1 MKADSLRSRWFL
13 AVAPLSIV
21 ILFVLTQFDFV
32 PLRPGGTVE
41 DLTSLKERDDVN
53 VLFILIDTL
62 RADRLS
68 CYGYE
73 RETSPNIDALARN
86 GIRFANH
93 RSQSSWTKASMA
105 SLWTSL
111 YPARTGVLRY
121 SHAIPEEAM
130 MPAEVLR
137 EAGFRT
143 AAIWRNGWV
152 APNFGFAQ
160 GFEFY
165 TRPVSK
171 NLPREA
177 RRENPAV
184 KLPGSDLDVARSA
197 EEFMRTL
204 ERDERW
210 FLYLHLMDVHQYV
223 SDLESAR
230 FGTTYSD
237 FYDNAI
243 HWTDRII
250 GSIVDTLRRR
260 RLLDRT
266 IVVIASDHGEA
277 FLEHGTEGHAR
288 NVYGEVTRTP
298 LIVSLPFSLEEGIV
312 VETPSQNVDIWPTLL
327 ELLDGTPQP
336 ESDGRSLVADIRWA
350 AKGRQSTGEERLQV
364 SHLDGTWGRMNQSPY
379 QIIGIAKGRYRGI
392 SNNGDDELF
401 ELYDLET
408 DPDEQ
413 HDLSDVLVEKASEF
427 RSWVREY
434 ENTLDSPW
442 GAREIEVD
450 DMLLNQLRALGYQ
463 IE

>member
-1 MKADSLRSRWFL
+1 M
-13 AVAPLSIV
+13 
-21 ILFVLTQFDFV
+21 
-32 PLRPGGTVE
+32 
-41 DLTSLKERDDVN
+41 
-53 VLFILIDTL
+53 
-62 RADRLS
+62 
-68 CYGYE
+68 
-73 RETSPNIDALARN
+73 
-86 GIRFANH
+86 
-93 RSQSSWTKASMA
+93 
-105 SLWTSL
+105 
-111 YPARTGVLRY
+111 
-121 SHAIPEEAM
+121 
-130 MPAEVLR
+130 
-137 EAGFRT
+137 
-143 AAIWRNGWV
+143 
-152 APNFGFAQ
+152 
-160 GFEFY
+160 
-165 TRPVSK
+165 SK

-237 FYDNAI
+237 FYDNSI

-250 GSIVDTLRRR
+250 GSIIDTLRRR

-327 ELLDGTPQP
+327 ELLDGTPPP
-336 ESDGRSLVADIRWA
+336 ESDGRSLVPDIRGA
-350 AKGRQSTGEERLQV
+350 AEGRQSNGNERLQV
-364 SHLDGTWGRMNQSPY
+364 SHLDGTWGRLNQAPY

-434 ENTLDSPW
+434 ESRLDSPW